1 LARRATAI
9 KQERTNNKGIVLVLD
24 AGNTLAGQW
33 LAQETQGR
41 VMIEAMNAMAYDAM
55 TLGQVDFQLG
65 LEQLK
70 QRAAEAKFP
79 FLAANLVN
87 TADRLPL
94 FKATTIIERQGA
106 KIGLIGLSEPEAVQV
121 PGVRE
126 KATALNT
133 VETARRYV
141 GELRP
146 QVDLLVVLS
155 HLGIDQD
162 KALAQQVPGIDIIIG
177 GNTRQLMD
185 KPDRVG
191 NTLIVQQG
199 YRGEW
204 MGRLQA
210 SFGADGVVKAAE
222 EQIISLEGGF
232 ADDKEVANIVNTW
245 GVKHPSPTPLPSP
258 TPRPTTVRQPV
269 VGTPLPPV
277 VPAPTKKP

>member
-1 LARRATAI
+1 MARRATAI

-41 VMIEAMNAMAYDAM
+41 VMVEAMNAMAYDAM

-65 LEQLK
+65 LDQLK

-87 TADRLPL
+87 TTDKQPL
-94 FKATTIIERQGA
+94 FKATTIIERQGT
-106 KIGLIGLSEPEAVQV
+106 KIGIIGLTEPEAIQL
-121 PGVRE
+121 PGVKE
-126 KATALNT
+126 KVTALNT
-133 VETARRYV
+133 IETVRRYV
-141 GELRP
+141 GELRG
-146 QVDLLVVLS
+146 QVDILILLS

-162 KALAQQVPGIDIIIG
+162 KTVAQQVQGIDIIIG

-185 KPDRVG
+185 KPDKVG

-210 SFGADGVVKAAE
+210 SFGADGAVKDGQ
-222 EQIISLEGGF
+222 EQIISLEANF

-245 GVKHPSPTPLPSP
+245 GVKHPSPTPPPSP
-258 TPRPTTVRQPV
+258 TPRPTVAGRPV
-269 VGTPLPPV
+269 ATTPVAPI